1 MLSVK
6 FACGSHKLQG
16 FWAAVIVIIVVVAAA
31 VESMTVGLTTELLI
45 AKNCSQMLIG
55 LPVSFIESEQRTGV
69 IVSLVTAAGAA
80 GATGAL
86 EIAKYFHPLVE
97 DSIYYG
103 FENWCWSWLFF

>member
-16 FWAAVIVIIVVVAAA
+16 FWAAVIVIIVVVAAAA

-69 IVSLVTAAGAA
+69 IVSLVTAAGA
-80 GATGAL
+80 TGAL

-103 FENWCWSWLFF
+103 FENWCSSWLFF